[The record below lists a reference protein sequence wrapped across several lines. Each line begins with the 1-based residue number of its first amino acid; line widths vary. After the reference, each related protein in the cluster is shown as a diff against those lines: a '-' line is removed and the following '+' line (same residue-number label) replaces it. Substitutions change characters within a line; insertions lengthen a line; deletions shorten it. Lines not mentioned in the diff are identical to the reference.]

1 MHGTLDASQLY
12 VTVDLILLTV
22 REGRLNLLLS
32 RRTNPPFAGRWALP
46 GRFVG
51 LHESAETA
59 AQLLL
64 QEMLPLP
71 EAYTEQLFTFTQADR
86 DPRGRVISCAYLV
99 VAPWSRVAAALD
111 EHGASFGCFEAA
123 LEGGALRLT
132 AEDGRPIDG
141 APAFDH
147 ARIAETALRRLRGKI
162 DYTDIG
168 FHFLEDMDSF
178 SLSELQTIFEAVLD
192 APLDDSNFRR
202 AILARYERNGQLRQ
216 TDRIEKRRRGRPAA
230 LYRFTPAD
238 DDARRQDR

>member
-1 MHGTLDASQLY
+1 MHGTLDANQRY

-32 RRTNPPFAGRWALP
+32 RRNNPPFAGRWALP

-111 EHGASFGCFEAA
+111 AHGASFGCFEAA
-123 LEGGALRLT
+123 LEGGELRLT

-141 APAFDH
+141 EPAFDH

-162 DYTDIG
+162 DYTDIA
-168 FHFLEDMDSF
+168 FHFLNDPRAF
-178 SLSELQTIFEAVLD
+178 TLGELQAVYEAVLEKTVD
-192 APLDDSNFRR
+192 GSNFRR
-202 AILARYERNGQLRQ
+202 TIQNRYEETGRIAQ
-216 TDRIEKRRRGRPAA
+216 TDRAEAPRRRGRPPAI
-230 LYRFTPAD
+230 YRMTE
-238 DDARRQDR
+238 